1 MRDFGWKGRSETG
14 EAVEVGAEDVALQD
28 EVGEFALALDADEA
42 GIFQL
47 FHVVGEGGGAD
58 GLGFVEAGAGRGAV
72 ASADLGEDFVA
83 AGCGQGAGDE
93 RELAV
98 GNSVLLRG
106 VCGSPGRDFG
116 PLRRDSGSLRHAGAL
131 VGHALLWH
139 RFLPYRA
146 EAGVC
151 WGKLTLR
158 QLTYILLLHT
168 VKICRALSA
177 SPRSVVAVCCAGFGW
192 STVCVDSALTER

>member
-42 GIFQL
+42 GVFQL

-106 VCGSPGRDFG
+106 GCGPSGRDFG
-116 PLRRDSGSLRHAGAL
+116 PLRHAGAL

-139 RFLPYRA
+139 ALLWHRFLLYRA

-177 SPRSVVAVCCAGFGW
+177 SPRSVVAACCAGFGW

>member
-1 MRDFGWKGRSETG
+1 MMGGKKGCGILGGRGRSEVG
-14 EAVEVGAEDVALQD
+14 ETVEVGAEDIALQD

-72 ASADLGEDFVA
+72 AAADLGEDLVA
-83 AGCGQGAGDE
+83 AGCGQGTGDE

-106 VCGSPGRDFG
+106 GCGPSGRNFG
-116 PLRRDSGSLRHAGAL
+116 PLRPDSGSLRHAG
-131 VGHALLWH
+131 ALLWH

-151 WGKLTLR
+151 WRKLMLR
-158 QLTYILLLHT
+158 LVDIHPALTYCQDMSSSLRIAAQCCCSLLRRVRLEHGL
-168 VKICRALSA
+168 C
-177 SPRSVVAVCCAGFGW
+177 G
-192 STVCVDSALTER
+192 